1 MAINYEADKQMEAEL
16 LLYMSDDKRNIAIF
30 HVLTIP
36 RIFLKAHTVFR

>member
-1 MAINYEADKQMEAEL
+1 MAINYEA
-16 LLYMSDDKRNIAIF
+16 DKRNIAIF